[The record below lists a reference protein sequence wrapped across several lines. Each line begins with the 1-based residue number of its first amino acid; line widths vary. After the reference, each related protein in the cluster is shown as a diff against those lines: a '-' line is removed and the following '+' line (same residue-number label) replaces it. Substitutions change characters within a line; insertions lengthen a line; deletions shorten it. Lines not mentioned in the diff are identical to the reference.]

1 MKLSEMSTQK
11 AAQVMCDIAVPVAN
25 IAQDEKL
32 AEAFRAIAKS
42 DLNSMS
48 RIAQYGLMGSK
59 LLPLLLKD
67 HLDDVCQVIGTIKG
81 VSAEEIKAQNIVKTV
96 GDIKELLDSDLVR
109 FFKSAGTAEPGK

>member
-67 HLDDVCQVIGTIKG
+67 HLDDVCQVMRWRRSLLKMTARTHKRPI
-81 VSAEEIKAQNIVKTV
+81 SAPCSGPWPLSSTRASI
-96 GDIKELLDSDLVR
+96 
-109 FFKSAGTAEPGK
+109 